1 MRIPFGRLILVA
13 GGAIVLATAGFAYMA
28 SNTVASSNAGE
39 GVGQV
44 TGYQIGNITY
54 DSSCPTFSFSFAGS
68 NCTVADFSFYLA
80 PDSNTDMGPKEV
92 TVYMLGGFGIHLA
105 ELGNTAS
112 GDDVNGSCTIGGETT
127 DPTWFHSP
135 TGNYYPVSCQDT
147 SRNTPLV
154 SLIQGLDVEANQ

>member
-1 MRIPFGRLILVA
+1 MRIPFGRMILVA

-54 DSSCPTFSFSFAGS
+54 DSSCPSSFISLPGS
-68 NCTVADFSFYLA
+68 SCTLGDFSFYLA
-80 PDSNTDMGPKEV
+80 PDSNTDMAPKEV
-92 TVYMLGGFGIHLA
+92 TVYVDGAFGIHLA

-112 GDDVNGSCTIGGETT
+112 GDAINGSCTIGSETA
-127 DPTWFHSP
+127 DPSWFHSP

-147 SRNTPLV
+147 SRNTPVV
-154 SLIQGLDVEANQ
+154 SLIDGLDVEANQ

>member
-44 TGYQIGNITY
+44 TGYTIGNITY
-54 DSSCPTFSFSFAGS
+54 DSSCPSFSFLPGS
-68 NCTVADFSFYLA
+68 SCTVADFSFYLA
-80 PDSNTDMGPKEV
+80 PDSNTDMAPKEV
-92 TVYMLGGFGIHLA
+92 TVYLDGGFGDHLA

-112 GDDVNGSCTIGGETT
+112 GDDVNGSCTIGSETP
-127 DPTWFHSP
+127 DPSWFHSP
-135 TGNYYPVSCQDT
+135 TGNYYPVSCQVT
-147 SRNTPLV
+147 SRSPQV
-154 SLIQGLDVEANQ
+154 SLIDGLDVEANQ